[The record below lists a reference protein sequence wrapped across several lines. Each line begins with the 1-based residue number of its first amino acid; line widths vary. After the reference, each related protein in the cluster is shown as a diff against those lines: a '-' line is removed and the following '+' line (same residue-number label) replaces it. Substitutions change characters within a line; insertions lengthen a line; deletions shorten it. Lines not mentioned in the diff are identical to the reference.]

1 MFLILS
7 LIKLRNFYFL
17 FLWTF
22 TIQKIGFHTRGLSCY
37 QTMIYQNSRAKNSCD
52 KAKQVRSLIIFLL
65 SLLLRC
71 FTFICDLQ
79 QRKEGL
85 YAYLVIEP
93 KLPRFPITFIWVKLH
108 IFFYSYVH
116 FWRELSNQATDFASL
131 QFPILPFYFRTSN
144 TIPLMQSLLSNVYLV
159 KVAIITCFYLLF
171 IYLFIIYFQF
181 IYSWLI
187 T

>member
-7 LIKLRNFYFL
+7 LIKLRHFYFL

-22 TIQKIGFHTRGLSCY
+22 TIQKIGFHTGDLFCY
-37 QTMIYQNSRAKNSCD
+37 QTMIYQNSRTKNSCD

-65 SLLLRC
+65 SLLLKY

-79 QRKEGL
+79 QRKEVL

-93 KLPRFPITFIWVKLH
+93 KFPRFPITFIWVKLH
-108 IFFYSYVH
+108 IFFYCYFH
-116 FWRELSNQATDFASL
+116 YWRELKNQATDFASF
-131 QFPILPFYFRTSN
+131 QFLILPFYFRTSN
-144 TIPLMQSLLSNVYLV
+144 TIPLMQSLLPNVYLV

-171 IYLFIIYFQF
+171 IYLLFISNLFKVG
-181 IYSWLI
+181 
-187 T
+187 